1 MQSRTLNRAK
11 LFLSFD
17 SLKGYKEMVK
27 KKERIVVKRPELSED
42 SYYEL
47 DWKIHQIKVGE
58 LIKIIYF
65 DRFEFI
71 SLEGMVTAIDL
82 ENKKQIK
89 IVDKVIAIDNIMKI
103 EMECPQD
110 VKDEINDFLEENGA
124 DDSLRR
130 FYI

>member
-42 SYYEL
+42 RYYEL

-89 IVDKVIAIDNIMKI
+89 IVDKVIVIHNIMKI

-124 DDSLRR
+124 DDSLSR

>member
-89 IVDKVIAIDNIMKI
+89 IVDKVIAIYNIMKI

>member
-1 MQSRTLNRAK
+1 MQNRTLNRAK

-89 IVDKVIAIDNIMKI
+89 IVDNVIAIHNIMKI

>member
-1 MQSRTLNRAK
+1 MQNRTLNRAK

-89 IVDKVIAIDNIMKI
+89 IVDNVIAIHNIMKI

-110 VKDEINDFLEENGA
+110 VKDEINDFLEENGT

>member
-47 DWKIHQIKVGE
+47 DWKIHQIKEGE

-124 DDSLRR
+124 DDSLSRL
-130 FYI
+130 YI

>member
-71 SLEGMVTAIDL
+71 SLEGMVTTIDL

-89 IVDKVIAIDNIMKI
+89 IVDKVIAIHNIMKI

>member
-1 MQSRTLNRAK
+1 MQNRTLNRAK

-27 KKERIVVKRPELSED
+27 KKERIVVKRPELSEG

-89 IVDKVIAIDNIMKI
+89 IVDNVIAIHNIMKI

>member
-124 DDSLRR
+124 DDSLSSL
-130 FYI
+130 YI

>member
-89 IVDKVIAIDNIMKI
+89 IVDKVIAIRNIIKI

-124 DDSLRR
+124 DDSLSSL
-130 FYI
+130 YI

>member
-27 KKERIVVKRPELSED
+27 KKERIIVKRPELSED

-89 IVDKVIAIDNIMKI
+89 IVDKVIAIHNIIKI
-103 EMECPQD
+103 EMECSQE
-110 VKDEINDFLEENGA
+110 VKDEINDYLEENGA
-124 DDSLRR
+124 DDSLSNL
-130 FYI
+130 YI

>member
-47 DWKIHQIKVGE
+47 NWKIHQVRVGE
-58 LIKIIYF
+58 MIKIIYF
-65 DRFEFI
+65 DHFDFI
-71 SLEGMVTAIDL
+71 SLEGMITGIDL
-82 ENKKQIK
+82 EYKKQIK
-89 IVDKVIAIDNIMKI
+89 IVDKVIAIRNIIKI

-110 VKDEINDFLEENGA
+110 VKDKINDFLEENGA
-124 DDSLRR
+124 DDSLSRL
-130 FYI
+130 YI

>member
-89 IVDKVIAIDNIMKI
+89 IVDKVIAIHNIIKI
-103 EMECPQD
+103 EMECSQE
-110 VKDEINDFLEENGA
+110 VKDEINDYLEENGA
-124 DDSLRR
+124 DDSLSNL
-130 FYI
+130 YI

>member
-27 KKERIVVKRPELSED
+27 KKERIIVKRPELSED

-124 DDSLRR
+124 DDSLSSL
-130 FYI
+130 YI

>member
-27 KKERIVVKRPELSED
+27 KKERIIVKRPELSED

-47 DWKIHQIKVGE
+47 DWKIHQIKEGE

-124 DDSLRR
+124 DDSLSSL
-130 FYI
+130 YI

>member
-27 KKERIVVKRPELSED
+27 KKERIIVKRPELSED

-47 DWKIHQIKVGE
+47 DWKIHQIKEGE

-89 IVDKVIAIDNIMKI
+89 IVDKVIAIHNIIKI
-103 EMECPQD
+103 EMECSQE
-110 VKDEINDFLEENGA
+110 VKDEINDYLEENGA
-124 DDSLRR
+124 DDSLSNL
-130 FYI
+130 YI

>member
-27 KKERIVVKRPELSED
+27 KKERIIVKRPELSED

-47 DWKIHQIKVGE
+47 DWKIHQIKEGE

-89 IVDKVIAIDNIMKI
+89 IVDKVIAIHNIIKI
-103 EMECPQD
+103 EMECYQE
-110 VKDEINDFLEENGA
+110 VKDEINDYLEENGA
-124 DDSLRR
+124 DDSLSNL
-130 FYI
+130 YI

>member
-47 DWKIHQIKVGE
+47 DWKIHQIKAGE
-58 LIKIIYF
+58 MIKIIYF

-89 IVDKVIAIDNIMKI
+89 IVDKVIAIHNIMKI

-124 DDSLRR
+124 DDSLSR

>member
-47 DWKIHQIKVGE
+47 NWKIHQVRVGE
-58 LIKIIYF
+58 MIKII
-65 DRFEFI
+65 
-71 SLEGMVTAIDL
+71 
-82 ENKKQIK
+82 
-89 IVDKVIAIDNIMKI
+89 
-103 EMECPQD
+103 
-110 VKDEINDFLEENGA
+110 
-124 DDSLRR
+124 
-130 FYI
+130 

>member
-11 LFLSFD
+11 LFLSFY

-124 DDSLRR
+124 DDSLSSL
-130 FYI
+130 YI